1 MKAVRDL
8 LAALVNATLLLAVV
22 LVISSIVLVD
32 RVSAFRD
39 ETVQV
44 VARALVPQQERLDK
58 IAAGIQALETRLRDD
73 NGLDASSLRSN
84 IAQLREMLPPASDI
98 ECVTTQVM
106 IARLVDRVGR
116 ALVEATGRNGT

>member
-8 LAALVNATLLLAVV
+8 LAALLNATLLLAVI

-44 VARALVPQQERLDK
+44 VARALVPQQERLDR
-58 IAAGIQALETRLRDD
+58 IAAGIQSLETRLRDD
-73 NGLDASSLRSN
+73 EGFDAAGLRGN
-84 IAQLREMLPPASDI
+84 IAELREMLPPMSGI
-98 ECVTTQVM
+98 ECVTTKVM
-106 IARLVDRVGR
+106 ITQLVDRVGN
-116 ALVEATGRNGT
+116 ALVDATRRDGT